1 MSPAGRR
8 PDAASGFTLIELMVV
23 LAVISLLLVFAVPA
37 ILSGGSH
44 ADVKVGAGALAT
56 SLRLARAQAV
66 RRNAETTVTIDVE
79 GRRFTSNGDG
89 KIIPLPDGVDIN
101 VFTARREIVTGALA
115 RIRFFPDGSSTG
127 GRVTL
132 ARAGRSVHVS
142 VDWLTGGVS
151 VDQ

>member
-1 MSPAGRR
+1 
-8 PDAASGFTLIELMVV
+8 MVV
-23 LAVISLLLVFAVPA
+23 LAVIGLLLVFAVPA
-37 ILSGGSH
+37 ILPGGSH
-44 ADVKVGAGALAT
+44 AEVKAGAGALAT
-56 SLRLARAQAV
+56 SLRLARTEAV
-66 RRNAETTVTIDVE
+66 RRNTETTVTIDVE
-79 GRRFTSNGDG
+79 GRRFTSADNGKAG
-89 KIIPLPDGVDIN
+89 ALPDGVDIKL
-101 VFTARREIVTGALA
+101 FTARREIITGDQG